1 MTTARTSRRPALGQ
15 RIANRLLGRMIRRG
29 KGPDFL
35 WLMTV
40 RGRRTGEP
48 YTTPV
53 APVRVDG
60 ETWLVSPYGDV
71 SWVLNVRAES
81 RVVLRRGG
89 QSTGYRAREL
99 GSTDAVPVLRT
110 YLSMPSAKFVRKDF
124 DITAGSSDTE
134 IAAEAPRHPVFAL
147 TAEP

>member
-1 MTTARTSRRPALGQ
+1 MTSTGTGRRPSFRQ
-15 RIANRLLGRMIRRG
+15 RIADRVLGRMVGRG

-35 WLMTV
+35 WLLTV
-40 RGRRTGEP
+40 QGRRTGEP
-48 YTTPV
+48 HTTPI
-53 APVRVDG
+53 APVRQDDR
-60 ETWLVSPYGDV
+60 TWLVSPYGEV
-71 SWVLNVRAES
+71 NWVRNARANGHAE
-81 RVVLRRGG
+81 LRRGE
-89 QSTGYRAREL
+89 QHTTYRAHEL
-99 GSTDAVPVLRT
+99 DTPDAVPVLRE